1 MMTKTY
7 QLDGAKL
14 LPWKYEGFIDE
25 AVLVVPV
32 GDMLVECGFRVMEV
46 PSHVAPTDPPRAAT
60 MDEIAEVSAMLA
72 EKCRVKADAHAV
84 GQPRLCRRGWRSF
97 LCDECGHKFE
107 WPTRDHRSPSGE
119 NCPECGEW
127 LFPHDSRQDET
138 LKADDM
144 GNLTYDLDVFPP
156 ANPLKK

>member
-60 MDEIAEVSAMLA
+60 MDEIAEVA
-72 EKCRVKADAHAV
+72 EMIA
-84 GQPRLCRRGWRSF
+84 RRAERREDRPDRTN
-97 LCDECGHKFE
+97 L
-107 WPTRDHRSPSGE
+107 
-119 NCPECGEW
+119 
-127 LFPHDSRQDET
+127 SR
-138 LKADDM
+138 
-144 GNLTYDLDVFPP
+144 
-156 ANPLKK
+156 KK